1 MTAYIRQSIFS
12 NWTVALATTLIVQ
25 FRVEKNTLI
34 NRKLSRI
41 SLELVAPYW
50 VHTVLQSL
58 LELITAGDSQAYVG
72 NCIEQKKR
80 YAYSQSSVRLQHK
93 TITRKL
99 DYRTCFVRLNDKF
112 AEQDYTCP

>member
-41 SLELVAPYW
+41 SLELVAPY
-50 VHTVLQSL
+50 
-58 LELITAGDSQAYVG
+58 
-72 NCIEQKKR
+72 
-80 YAYSQSSVRLQHK
+80 
-93 TITRKL
+93 
-99 DYRTCFVRLNDKF
+99 
-112 AEQDYTCP
+112 